1 MFTEAQGDVL
11 VQVIVEL
18 RKEWREERD
27 EAIAPLKA
35 EISELK
41 ARLDVAELKGK
52 LDAVLALLG
61 QKELKSAEVID
72 LPHWRKH
79 NAA

>member
-1 MFTEAQGDVL
+1 LFTEAQGDVL

-52 LDAVLALLG
+52 LEAVLALLG
-61 QKELKSAEVID
+61 QKEFKSAEVVN
-72 LPHWRKH
+72 LPNWRRKDV
-79 NAA
+79 A

>member
-52 LDAVLALLG
+52 LEAVLALLG
-61 QKELKSAEVID
+61 QKEFKSAEVVN
-72 LPHWRKH
+72 LPNWRRKDV
-79 NAA
+79 A

>member
-41 ARLDVAELKGK
+41 GK
-52 LDAVLALLG
+52 LEAVLALLG
-61 QKELKSAEVID
+61 QKEFKSAEVVN
-72 LPHWRKH
+72 LPNWRRKDV
-79 NAA
+79 A